1 MPSDIDLRTTFAANV
16 VRLRRAQGLSQEALA
31 HKAEIDRSYLSRVEA
46 AHHYVGLEV
55 IGKLAV
61 ALEVEP
67 AELLKVPPKRKHD
80 RAMTVL
86 DPPQCTPTC
95 TGSV

>member
-1 MPSDIDLRTTFAANV
+1 MDLRTTFAANV

-55 IGKLAV
+55 IGQLAV
-61 ALEVEP
+61 ALEVRS
-67 AELLKVPPKRKHD
+67 AR
-80 RAMTVL
+80 
-86 DPPQCTPTC
+86 
-95 TGSV
+95 GSACR